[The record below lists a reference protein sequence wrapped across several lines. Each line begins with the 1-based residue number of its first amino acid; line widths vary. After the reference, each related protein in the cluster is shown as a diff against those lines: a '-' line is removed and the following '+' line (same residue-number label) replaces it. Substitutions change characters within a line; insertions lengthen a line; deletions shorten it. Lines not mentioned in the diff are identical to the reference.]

1 MEHWNRNVAA
11 QPAANRK
18 DLADEVAGGVSTS
31 VNILGSR
38 DAGLSP
44 PELLEAIAAAGF
56 KYIQIPNDDAE
67 WVSLAGRV
75 SALGLKIGQ
84 VHGSLSASACSL
96 DEQERTQAVA
106 DEAKRMRA
114 VAVYAPCP
122 YVIHY
127 LPRYNDPKRRE
138 AFRRSAAELLSLATT
153 LQFTIAVETVPYKPD
168 KDERYADS
176 GEVAEFV
183 RSFHCDNMRAC
194 IDLNHANINE
204 NLVQAIRNFTGIIA
218 CVHISDNH
226 GRKEEHLLPGEGG
239 IDFPSAFKALR
250 EAGFV
255 GPLNLEASVSAEDK
269 RDPAEVLSGIR
280 KWLEE
285 QDQLSR
291 PARLPPEKPTG

>member
-1 MEHWNRNVAA
+1 MKPRHGNVAT

-31 VNILGSR
+31 VDILSSR
-38 DAGLSP
+38 DLGLSP
-44 PELLEAIAAAGF
+44 SELLDAIAGAGF
-56 KYIQIPNDDAE
+56 KYLQIPNDPE

-75 SALGLKIGQ
+75 SALGLKVGQ
-84 VHGSLSASACSL
+84 VHGSLSGSACSL

-106 DEAKRMRA
+106 DEARQMRA
-114 VAVYAPCP
+114 AAVYAPCP

-127 LPRYNDPKRRE
+127 LPRYNDPKRCE
-138 AFRRSAAELLSLATT
+138 AFRRSVAEVLSLAAT
-153 LQFTIAVETVPYKPD
+153 LKFTIAVETVPYKPD

-183 RSFHCDNMRAC
+183 RSFQSDNMRAC

-204 NLVQAIRNFTGIIA
+204 DLVQAIRNFTGIIA

-226 GRKEEHLLPGEGG
+226 GRKEEHLLPGDGT
-239 IDFPSAFKALR
+239 IDFPPAFRALR

-255 GPLNLEASVSAEDK
+255 GPLNLEALVSAEDN
-269 RDPAEVLSGIR
+269 RDPTEVLVGIC
-280 KWLEE
+280 KWLEA

-291 PARLPPEKPTG
+291 PGGLPPEHPIG

>member
-1 MEHWNRNVAA
+1 MMQPNGNVAM

-18 DLADEVAGGVSTS
+18 YLADGEAGGVSTS
-31 VNILGSR
+31 VNILNSR
-38 DAGLSP
+38 DPGLSP

-56 KYIQIPNDDAE
+56 KYLQIPNDPE

-75 SALGLKIGQ
+75 SSLGLKVGQ
-84 VHGSLSASACSL
+84 VHGSLAGSACSL
-96 DEQERTQAVA
+96 DEQDRMQAVA
-106 DEAKRMRA
+106 DEAIRMRA
-114 VAVYAPCP
+114 IAVYTPCP

-138 AFRRSAAELLSLATT
+138 AFRRSVTEMLALATT
-153 LQFTIAVETVPYKPD
+153 LKFSIAVETVPYKPD

-183 RSFHCDNMRAC
+183 RSFQSDNMRAC

-204 NLVQAIRNFTGIIA
+204 DLVRAIRNFTGIIT

-226 GRKEEHLLPGEGG
+226 GRKEEHLLPGDGI
-239 IDFPSAFKALR
+239 IDFPPAFRALR
-250 EAGFV
+250 EAGFA
-255 GPLNLEASVSAEDK
+255 GPLNVEAEDT
-269 RDPAEVLSGIR
+269 RDPAEVLVGIR

-285 QDQLSR
+285 QDRLSR
-291 PARLPPEKPTG
+291 PGRLFP